1 MASNGR
7 GPAHSDYQDWL
18 NADPEPGWYEPGE
31 GHRIETAFMA
41 GWRRG
46 VTYLATRIAGEIGV
60 AGMPQAA
67 TDDLLKRADMEAPRD
82 P

>member
-1 MASNGR
+1 MAVNGR

-46 VTYLATRIAGEIGV
+46 VTYLAVRIAGEIGTAQV
-60 AGMPQAA
+60 PEAIPE
-67 TDDLLKRADMEAPRD
+67 DLTRGGDAESYQD